1 MTPRDRDPRND
12 PKEDAAPGSPPL
24 AERPRNPSATHFRCR
39 LAESCGTIAQNTLA
53 SGLQAPAA
61 SCLFPFERAPCNK
74 PRRWASKRYRAPKE
88 CRRGRAPTEHLAQVG
103 TDPEKQKEKRRRKNR
118 KMSNVKSVASRRPAL
133 EPQLLSLAPAH
144 PSRPRFCAPR
154 LGTLLFAAALAFSAT
169 RSPAAAA
176 TYKVDPDHT
185 TVSFS
190 VRHLFTRVTGRFDR
204 FEGTIV
210 FDPAK
215 PEATEIRGSIEAAS
229 VNTNVA
235 ERDKDLRSKNFF
247 FVEKHPKILFESTS
261 ISDIDQTARTA
272 KVHGKLTIRG
282 VTRDVVIDGAYL
294 GAAKDPWGNQR
305 AGFSASL
312 TINRK
317 DYGLTW
323 NEILE
328 TGGVLVGDEVEI
340 RLDVEAIMQE

>member
-1 MTPRDRDPRND
+1 
-12 PKEDAAPGSPPL
+12 
-24 AERPRNPSATHFRCR
+24 
-39 LAESCGTIAQNTLA
+39 
-53 SGLQAPAA
+53 
-61 SCLFPFERAPCNK
+61 
-74 PRRWASKRYRAPKE
+74 
-88 CRRGRAPTEHLAQVG
+88 
-103 TDPEKQKEKRRRKNR
+103 
-118 KMSNVKSVASRRPAL
+118 MSNLKSVASRTPAL
-133 EPQLLSLAPAH
+133 EPELSIRDAVH
-144 PSRPRFCAPR
+144 PSGQRSYAPR
-154 LGTLLFAAALAFSAT
+154 LSTLLFAAALAISAT
-169 RSPAAAA
+169 PSPAGAAA
-176 TYKVDPDHT
+176 YKVDPNHT

-247 FVEKHPKILFESTS
+247 FVEKHPKILFESTR
-261 ISDIDQTARTA
+261 ITDIDPVKRTA

-294 GAAKDPWGNQR
+294 GAAKDQWGNQR

-323 NEILE
+323 NEVLE

-340 RLDVEAIMQE
+340 RLDIEGMLQE

>member
-1 MTPRDRDPRND
+1 
-12 PKEDAAPGSPPL
+12 
-24 AERPRNPSATHFRCR
+24 
-39 LAESCGTIAQNTLA
+39 
-53 SGLQAPAA
+53 
-61 SCLFPFERAPCNK
+61 
-74 PRRWASKRYRAPKE
+74 
-88 CRRGRAPTEHLAQVG
+88 
-103 TDPEKQKEKRRRKNR
+103 
-118 KMSNVKSVASRRPAL
+118 MSNLKSAASRRPAL
-133 EPQLLSLAPAH
+133 EPELLSLHATH
-144 PSRPRFCAPR
+144 SSGPRFGPPR
-154 LGTLLFAAALAFSAT
+154 LGALLFAAALAFSAT
-169 RSPAAAA
+169 HSPAAAA

-185 TVSFS
+185 NVSFS

-215 PEATEIRGSIEAAS
+215 PQATQVRGSIEAAS

-247 FVEKHPKILFESTS
+247 FVEKYPKITFESTRV
-261 ISDIDQTARTA
+261 SDIDPTKRTA

-317 DYGLTW
+317 DYGLEW

-340 RLDVEAIMQE
+340 RLDVEGILQE